1 MKVFSIYGKQFNYQ
15 YVIQISWMIYGQIM
29 GPYMGNDIVRYLSK
43 ILKIRGKMP
52 PENNYKPIHN

>member
-1 MKVFSIYGKQFNYQ
+1 
-15 YVIQISWMIYGQIM
+15 MIYGQIM